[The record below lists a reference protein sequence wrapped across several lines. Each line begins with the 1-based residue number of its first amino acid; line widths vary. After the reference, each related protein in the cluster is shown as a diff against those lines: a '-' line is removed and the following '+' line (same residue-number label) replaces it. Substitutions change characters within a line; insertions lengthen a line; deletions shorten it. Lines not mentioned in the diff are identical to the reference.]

1 MGLFGL
7 DANKSTSS
15 LTQAQVTSQ
24 YGPAYGANVGK
35 GSASSNASGTTTIG
49 GGVKLG
55 KNANLVINNTN
66 TQLENSLLEGL
77 TNISSFLAGGG
88 SSGGEGGSSSSGL
101 GGLLGGS
108 NSKGG
113 GGGKSGTGGSVEGGN
128 ITLGSGNSGT
138 HDLLGELQD
147 NQANHANAS
156 TDLLDQLNAGGS
168 GDIGDVSHPH
178 GGFNFSPSSGG
189 NETTQGNTSGKGI
202 VTGVVIAVITAV
214 AVGFAVKKLKL
225 A

>member
-24 YGPAYGANVGK
+24 YGTAIGANIGK
-35 GSASSNASGTTTIG
+35 GSAASNASGTTTIG

-55 KNANLVINNTN
+55 KNSNLVINNTN
-66 TQLENSLLEGL
+66 TQLENSILEGL

-88 SSGGEGGSSSSGL
+88 SSGGEGGGSSGGI

-108 NSKGG
+108 SSKGG
-113 GGGKSGTGGSVEGGN
+113 GGGRSGTGGGVEGGN
-128 ITLGSGNSGT
+128 IAITAPA
-138 HDLLGELQD
+138 HDLIGELEG
-147 NQANHANAS
+147 NQSTNSNAS
-156 TDLLDQLNAGGS
+156 TALLDQLNGGGTS
-168 GDIGDVSHPH
+168 DINDVSHPH
-178 GGFNFSPSSGG
+178 NGGFNFSPNSGG
-189 NETTQGNTSGKGI
+189 DTTTQGSGNKTGSI
-202 VTGVVIAVITAV
+202 VTGIVIAVVTAV
-214 AVGFAVKKLKL
+214 VVGFAVKKLKL